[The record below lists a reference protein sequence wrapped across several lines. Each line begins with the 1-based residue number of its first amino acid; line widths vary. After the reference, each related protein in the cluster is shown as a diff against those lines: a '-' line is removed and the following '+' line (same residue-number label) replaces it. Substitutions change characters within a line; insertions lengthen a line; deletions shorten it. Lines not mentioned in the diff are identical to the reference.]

1 MTLLFRVKCG
11 HVFDET
17 LPIEEI
23 PEEDTKPDKRSKADW
38 SEISRGGDSSTA
50 CIDFE
55 NQPQNKL
62 TKPYKNQYRDDE
74 RIHRVDGQSQKFIK
88 HRVLGKTALSDT
100 QSLSRQTAY
109 AYIQ

>member
-1 MTLLFRVKCG
+1 MASKTENRFERQMALLLRVER
-11 HVFDET
+11 VRMFDET

-62 TKPYKNQYRDDE
+62 TKP
-74 RIHRVDGQSQKFIK
+74 
-88 HRVLGKTALSDT
+88 
-100 QSLSRQTAY
+100 
-109 AYIQ
+109 